1 MTHKRRVR
9 FSTRMLA
16 MRQSFR
22 LSWIRWHHRRT
33 ARKLLRREA
42 RLRLLQMELD
52 SSLLQLK
59 TLEEHLLILEHS
71 ERELLESKAF
81 REAGS
86 PQQHRMLLPAEQQ
99 VFQELESMPPL

>member
-9 FSTRMLA
+9 FSTRVLA

-22 LSWIRWHHRRT
+22 LSWIRWHQRRT
-33 ARKLLRREA
+33 AR
-42 RLRLLQMELD
+42 RLQRQETRFRLLQMEMD
-52 SSLLQLK
+52 SSLLRLK

-71 ERELLESKAF
+71 ERELLESQAF

-86 PQQHRMLLPAEQQ
+86 PQQHSMLLPAEQQ
-99 VFQELESMPPL
+99 VFQELESMPPH